1 MLFEKNALDDLLE
14 TFEPEVKNQLKFL
27 IFQFENMPDGAMI
40 SDKIKKW
47 EQEEN
52 LREIF
57 QSAEEFFCRGR
68 KSSYCFKN
76 EYVAGVKREAA
87 KMGFALKRKIY
98 QLNSYADGARRNKET
113 TCWLLESGDGKIE
126 FYEDEKSEAVKILFF
141 ATADGGAFF
150 QLKRLVSAAR
160 KLLLVEDKKMLY
172 GAVLEKESSIYPF
185 HSQRL
190 LKRNL
195 ERKKD
200 GFSRLH
206 HLYLMLG
213 AETIGAQM
221 IACHRK

>member
-1 MLFEKNALDDLLE
+1 MLYEEDALDDLLE
-14 TFEPEVKNQLKFL
+14 TFDPEVKNQLKFL
-27 IFQFENMPDGAMI
+27 IFQFENMADGAMA
-40 SDKIKKW
+40 SEKIKKW

-68 KSSYCFKN
+68 EQPYSFRNDYVEEVKS
-76 EYVAGVKREAA
+76 EAA
-87 KMGFALKRKIY
+87 KMGFSLKSKNY
-98 QLNSYADGARRNKET
+98 QKNCFYDGARRNMLT
-113 TCWLLESGDGKIE
+113 HCWLLESVDGKIE

-141 ATADGGAFF
+141 VTADGGNYF

-160 KLLLVEDKKMLY
+160 KLLLVQDKKMLY
-172 GAVLEKESSIYPF
+172 GTVLMEESSIYPF

-200 GFSRLH
+200 GLSRLH
-206 HLYLMLG
+206 HLYLKLG
-213 AETIGAQM
+213 AENFDENFI
-221 IACHRK
+221 CWRN

>member
-1 MLFEKNALDDLLE
+1 MLFEKDALDDLLE
-14 TFEPEVKNQLKFL
+14 TLEPEVKNQLKFL
-27 IFQFENMPDGAMI
+27 IFQFENMADGAMA

-57 QSAEEFFCRGR
+57 QSAAEFLCRGR
-68 KSSYCFKN
+68 KSRYCYKN

-87 KMGFALKRKIY
+87 KMGFALKSKIY
-98 QLNSYADGARRNKET
+98 QKNCFYDGARRNVPT
-113 TCWLLESGDGKIE
+113 PCWLLESGDGKIE

-141 ATADGGAFF
+141 VTADGGNYF

-172 GAVLEKESSIYPF
+172 GTVLTEESSIYPF

-200 GFSRLH
+200 GLSRLH
-206 HLYLMLG
+206 HLYMRLG
-213 AETIGAQM
+213 AETLNEDLI
-221 IACHRK
+221 CWRS